1 MYGIDLS
8 VQIANL
14 MPVLGLGFLL
24 GFFYDVVRFLRLVFS
39 KSKILLFV
47 TDFLFV
53 VFCFLISFLL
63 FIGLNNGHIRIYLIL
78 AEITGAVVY
87 FSTAGIII
95 SALFSKIFFA
105 IKKAIMLIF
114 FPFLF
119 VKTKI
124 DIITKKL
131 TKKCGI
137 NLKKIQNKFK
147 KPLQDDNDML
157 YNIND

>member
-8 VQIANL
+8 VQIENL
-14 MPVLGLGFLL
+14 MPALGLGFLL
-24 GFFYDVVRFLRLVFS
+24 GLFYDVVRFLRLVFS
-39 KSKILLFV
+39 KGKILLFI
-47 TDFLFV
+47 TDMLFV
-53 VFCFLISFLL
+53 VFCTLTSFLL
-63 FIGLNNGHIRIYLIL
+63 IIGLNNGHIRFYLIL

-95 SALFSKIFFA
+95 SALLHKISFA
-105 IKKAIMLIF
+105 IKKAVMLIF
-114 FPFLF
+114 SPLMFL
-119 VKTKI
+119 KTKI

-131 TKKCGI
+131 TKKSGI

-147 KPLQDDNDML
+147 KPLQDDDDML